1 MVKLGVRQ
9 ETGNSKDNKSF
20 KNCLDVLHKVVG
32 KKCKTKKKKT
42 LVSGNAVDQKNL
54 HPGGRKFIFFNRFS
68 GNILSLFFFIFFCF
82 FCILVFLLFLFCSVV
97 FLKLKIYVLIH
108 IRLCGRVSDK
118 KHFHPADFRKQDHFF
133 WPNRNFLLFC

>member
-9 ETGNSKDNKSF
+9 ETGNNKDNKSF

-82 FCILVFLLFLFCSVV
+82 FCILVFLLFLFCFVV